1 MIQIIVASSKQLYED
16 ETVSQRILI
25 TGANGG
31 FGELTTRALLEAGHT
46 VAASMRDPD
55 GRNQSAAEA
64 LQAAGAH
71 IVDIDVTS
79 GDSVKSGVQ
88 AAIESAG
95 GLDVL
100 INNAGVGVMGLQE
113 NYTASDMQRLFD
125 INVFGVQRMNRAV
138 LPLFRKQASGLLL
151 HVSSLLGRITIPFYG
166 PYNSS
171 KWALEALAENYRTEL
186 SAFGVDSCLVEPG
199 GFPTSFVDRLMRPSD
214 TTRDTEYGEFA
225 EAPAAALAGFEA
237 ALAANP
243 AQDPAI
249 VAEAIVAVVETPAG
263 ERPFRTVVDKMGM
276 GEPIEAYNQH
286 LAEVTT
292 GIYTAFGTSD
302 MLKLKVGES

>member
-1 MIQIIVASSKQLYED
+1 M
-16 ETVSQRILI
+16 SQRILI

-31 FGELTTRALLEAGHT
+31 FGELATRALLDAGHT
-46 VAASMRDPD
+46 VVASMRDTA
-55 GRNQSAAEA
+55 GRNRTAADGFRSE
-64 LQAAGAH
+64 GAH

-79 GDSVKSGVQ
+79 DDSVASGVA
-88 AAIESAG
+88 AAIEAAN

-100 INNAGVGVMGLQE
+100 INNAGIGVMGLQE

-138 LPLFRKQASGLLL
+138 LPLFRQQSSGLLM

-166 PYNSS
+166 PYNAS

-199 GFPTSFVDRLMRPSD
+199 GFPTSFIERLMKPSD
-214 TTRDTEYGEFA
+214 TSRDVEYGDFSG
-225 EAPAAALAGFEA
+225 APAAALAGFEE

-243 AQDPAI
+243 AQDPAL
-249 VAEAIVAVVETPAG
+249 VAEAIVKLIATPAG
-263 ERPFRTVVDKMGM
+263 QRPFRTVVDRMGM

-292 GIYTAFGTSD
+292 GIYTAFGTAD
-302 MLKLKVGES
+302 MLNLKVGG

>member
-1 MIQIIVASSKQLYED
+1 M
-16 ETVSQRILI
+16 SQRILI

-31 FGELTTRALLEAGHT
+31 IGELTTRALLAAGHT
-46 VAASMRDPD
+46 VIASMRDSD
-55 GRNQSAAEA
+55 GRNKSAAEA
-64 LQAAGAH
+64 LQAAGTH

-79 GDSVKSGVQ
+79 DDSVTSGVR
-88 AAIESAG
+88 AAIETAG

-138 LPLFRKQASGLLL
+138 LPLFRKQSSGLLL

-166 PYNSS
+166 PYNAS

-214 TTRDTEYGEFA
+214 TSRDAEYGDFA
-225 EAPAAALAGFEA
+225 GAPAAALAGFEE

-249 VAEAIVAVVETPAG
+249 VAEAIVAVVDTPAG

-276 GEPIEAYNQH
+276 GEPIAAYNQH

-292 GIYTAFGTSD
+292 GIYTAFGTAD
-302 MLKLKVGES
+302 MLKLKVGG

>member
-1 MIQIIVASSKQLYED
+1 M
-16 ETVSQRILI
+16 SQRVLI

-31 FGELTTRALLEAGHT
+31 FGELTTRALLNAGHT
-46 VAASMRDPD
+46 VIASMRDAE
-55 GRNQSAAEA
+55 GRNQSAASA
-64 LQAAGAH
+64 IRSAGGQV
-71 IVDIDVTS
+71 VDIDVT
-79 GDSVKSGVQ
+79 DENSVASGVA
-88 AAIESAG
+88 AAIEMAG

-113 NYTASDMQRLFD
+113 NYTADDMQRLFD

-166 PYNSS
+166 PYNAS

-199 GFPTSFVDRLMRPSD
+199 GFPTSFVERLMRPSD
-214 TTRDTEYGEFA
+214 TSRNADYGDFA
-225 EAPAAALAGFEA
+225 GAPEAALAGFEA

-249 VAEAIVAVVETPAG
+249 VAAAILELVDTPAG

-276 GEPIEAYNQH
+276 GEPIESYNQH
-286 LAEVTT
+286 LADVTT
-292 GIYTAFGTSD
+292 GIYTAFGTAD
-302 MLKLKVGES
+302 MLKLKVEQ

>member
-1 MIQIIVASSKQLYED
+1 M
-16 ETVSQRILI
+16 SQRILI

>member
-249 VAEAIVAVVETPAG
+249 VAEAIVAVVDTPAG